1 MPGYR
6 VGFGFTTKVS
16 SEAHA
21 PYAATSLHEPDTR
34 RCGAEL
40 PSRPVESTSAGVLEI
55 APRLP
60 CLNARM
66 RLLDRVLVTST
77 QYDRVASSA
86 RATGSDGF
94 ARLALR
100 LDAVVTGLNGIAYL
114 ALATVLESFFGVP
127 TAVQYPVG
135 VFLLLYSLGVLALGT
150 RKEINRTG
158 LTAVIVANLLWVV
171 LSLVAVGSG
180 LLSPTG
186 VGAVWTVLQ
195 SLVVGGFAA
204 LQYVGLKRL

>member
-1 MPGYR
+1 M
-6 VGFGFTTKVS
+6 
-16 SEAHA
+16 
-21 PYAATSLHEPDTR
+21 
-34 RCGAEL
+34 
-40 PSRPVESTSAGVLEI
+40 
-55 APRLP
+55 
-60 CLNARM
+60 
-66 RLLDRVLVTST
+66 
-77 QYDRVASSA
+77 
-86 RATGSDGF
+86 
-94 ARLALR
+94 
-100 LDAVVTGLNGIAYL
+100 VTGLNGIAYL

-158 LTAVIVANLLWVV
+158 LAAVIVANLLWVV